1 MRKRGAPT
9 RLGSA
14 ARARSPSSS
23 GPQWPARAVQRQRRR
38 PGCAGCWMMRKPSRP
53 PERRGE
59 STCAL
64 KAVEWAWLD
73 RGSVVQPPWQHD
85 LHGLSAGGFYRALSA
100 CWSAC
105 RHRPTRSAAAA
116 RCAARPPLARSGRAH
131 AALGAAKRAV
141 LVLHQLCGRAG
152 TGRGMCE
159 ERGGGAR
166 GKARRRRVDG

>member
-23 GPQWPARAVQRQRRR
+23 GPQWPARAVRRQRRR

-116 RCAARPPLARSGRAH
+116 RCAARPPPRP
-131 AALGAAKRAV
+131 KRAST
-141 LVLHQLCGRAG
+141 RG
-152 TGRGMCE
+152 TR
-159 ERGGGAR
+159 RRQTRGAR
-166 GKARRRRVDG
+166 PPPAVRPRGHGEGHV